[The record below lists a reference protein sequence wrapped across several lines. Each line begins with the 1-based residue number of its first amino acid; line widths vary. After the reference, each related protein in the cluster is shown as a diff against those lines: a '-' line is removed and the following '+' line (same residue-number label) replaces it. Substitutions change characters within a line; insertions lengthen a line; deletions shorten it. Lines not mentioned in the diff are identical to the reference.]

1 MNRFSFL
8 ELGGIMNKR
17 IIFHVDVNSA
27 YLSWEA
33 VHRLKVLNEEID
45 LRTLPSAV
53 GGDMSKR
60 HGIILAKS
68 TPAKKYGII
77 TGEPIQAALKKC
89 PNLVLV
95 PPNHALYSKYSK
107 DMFEI
112 LYSFTPDIE
121 PFSVDEAF
129 LDMTGAILPN
139 KTPIETAE
147 ILKNRIY
154 NELGFTVNVG
164 ISTNKLLAK
173 MASDF
178 KKPDMI
184 HTLFPEEM
192 PIKMWPLPLIE
203 LFFVGKSSA
212 KILKSLGFETIGD
225 IANCNVKILKAHLGN
240 KHGELIHNYANGID
254 NEIVQSLAAA
264 NKGYGN
270 STTLAQ
276 DILDFDSAKHV
287 LLLLSETVGGRLR
300 GDNVTCSCITVEYTD
315 CNFVKS
321 SHQTTLVSTTNST
334 TVIYETACK
343 LLKNSWSGVPLR
355 LLGIRT
361 SKIKTEEYNQMN
373 LFDMAKTE
381 KLQKLDKA
389 LDNIRGKY
397 GNDAITRAS
406 IINSHLDK
414 H

>member
-1 MNRFSFL
+1 
-8 ELGGIMNKR
+8 MNKR

-27 YLSWEA
+27 FLSWEA
-33 VHRLKVLNEEID
+33 VHRLNDLNEEID

-53 GGDMSKR
+53 GGDISKR

-89 PNLVLV
+89 PDLVLV
-95 PPNHALYSKYSK
+95 PPNHSLYTKYSK
-107 DMFEI
+107 EMLEI
-112 LYSFTPDIE
+112 FYDFTPDIE

-129 LDMTGAILPN
+129 LDMTGALLPN
-139 KTPIETAE
+139 KTPLETAKV
-147 ILKNRIY
+147 LKDRIY
-154 NELGFTVNVG
+154 NELGFTVNIG

-178 KKPDMI
+178 QKPDMI
-184 HTLFPEEM
+184 HTLYPDEI
-192 PIKMWPLPLIE
+192 PVKMWPLPLIE
-203 LFFVGKSSA
+203 LFFVGKASS
-212 KILKSLGFETIGD
+212 KTLTSLGFKTIGD
-225 IANCNVKILKAHLGN
+225 IANCNIKILKAHLGN
-240 KHGELIHNYANGID
+240 KHGELIHAYANGID
-254 NEIVQSLAAA
+254 NEIVQSTASA

-270 STTLAQ
+270 STTLAH
-276 DILDFDSAKHV
+276 DIIDFDSAKHV

-300 GDNVTCSCITVEYTD
+300 GDKVTCSCITVEYTD
-315 CNFVKS
+315 CDFIKG

-334 TVIYETACK
+334 TVIYDTACK
-343 LLKNSWSGVPLR
+343 LLKNSWSGKPLR